1 VSPPTPEPSLRD
13 DDPFRSPKGTHDVI
27 PPESAAWV
35 EVVAAFAER
44 ARRSAFGLVLTPVY
58 EHVEVFHRVG
68 EATDV
73 VSKEMYE
80 FHDKGGRHLAL
91 KPESTAAVVRAFV
104 QHRPATPWKVWYVTP
119 HLRHEKPQKGR
130 YRQHHQ
136 LGVEVLGVDD
146 PDVDVEVIALA
157 HGFYRDVGLRGVRLR
172 INSLGDAVS
181 RPRYLDAL
189 RAYLR
194 ERAGALSDEAVA
206 RIDTNP
212 LRVLDSKRAAD
223 QVHTADA
230 PVLLDHLTDE
240 SRDHF
245 ERVKSGLDALGIEY
259 HVDPRLVRGLDYYT
273 RTTFEFTSAALD
285 AAQDAVGGG
294 GRYDQL
300 SEAMGGPPA
309 PGIGFGIGIE
319 RLLLAREGEGIPTAG
334 SRRLDAF
341 VVDMV
346 GGAEATVLLAELRD
360 GGLAAD
366 RDYGARKPKKQF
378 QASDRSG
385 ARVAVILG
393 EAEQAQGLVSVK
405 DLDSGI
411 QSKVPRRRIVE
422 HIRRLLTDGPPPGAP
437 DVPSPEPSTTNEEPT
452 P

>member
-1 VSPPTPEPSLRD
+1 VTPPSLGERPRGDEAFRAPVGTRD
-13 DDPFRSPKGTHDVI
+13 VL
-27 PPESAAWV
+27 PPESGAWV

-44 ARRSAFGLVLTPVY
+44 ARRAGYGLVITPVY
-58 EHVEVFHRVG
+58 EHVEVFRRVG

-73 VSKEMYE
+73 VMKEMYE
-80 FHDKGGRHLAL
+80 LHDKGGRHLAL

-104 QHRPATPWKVWYVTP
+104 QHRPVTPWKVWYVTP

-136 LGVEVLGVDD
+136 LGIEVVGVDD

-157 HGFYRDVGLRGVRLR
+157 HGFYRDVGLTDVRLR

-189 RAYLR
+189 RGYLR
-194 ERAGALSDEAVA
+194 ERAGALSDEAVE

-223 QVHTADA
+223 QHHTADA
-230 PVLLDHLTDE
+230 PVVLDFLTDE
-240 SRDHF
+240 SREHF
-245 ERVKSGLDALGIEY
+245 DRVQAGLDALGIA
-259 HVDPRLVRGLDYYT
+259 HDVDPRLVRGLDYYT
-273 RTTFEFTSAALD
+273 RTTFEFSSAALD

-300 SEAMGGPPA
+300 SEAMGGPSA

-319 RLLLAREGEGIPTAG
+319 RLLLAREGQGIPTVG
-334 SRRLDAF
+334 GQRLDAF
-341 VVDMV
+341 VVDNV
-346 GGAEATVLLAELRD
+346 GGTEAVVLLAELRES
-360 GGLAAD
+360 GLSAD
-366 RDYGARKPKKQF
+366 RAYGGRSFKAQMKVSDRLGAR
-378 QASDRSG
+378 AAVVLG
-385 ARVAVILG
+385 ARELADGVV
-393 EAEQAQGLVSVK
+393 GLR
-405 DLDSGI
+405 DLDAGT
-411 QSKVPRRRIVE
+411 QVDVPRGEVVAHVRALVAS
-422 HIRRLLTDGPPPGAP
+422 PPK
-437 DVPSPEPSTTNEEPT
+437 NEEPT